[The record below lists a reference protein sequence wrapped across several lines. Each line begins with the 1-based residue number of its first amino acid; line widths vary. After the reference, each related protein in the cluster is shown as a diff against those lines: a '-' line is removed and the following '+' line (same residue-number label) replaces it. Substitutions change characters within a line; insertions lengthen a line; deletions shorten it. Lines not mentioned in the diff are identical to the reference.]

1 MMIMGMPAYAAE
13 YDFIV
18 ARFCDGEAWFW
29 GAYSDWARASQ
40 AAEEADGFVVVRA
53 QHV

>member
-1 MMIMGMPAYAAE
+1 MMIMGMPAYAVE
-13 YDFIV
+13 YRYIV
-18 ARFCDGEAWFW
+18 ARMCEGQAWFW

-40 AAEEADGFVVVRA
+40 AAKEVDGFVVVRV